1 MAESQLRTAF
11 YVQLE
16 LQTARTVLP
25 VVSLVGSSLLLLK
38 ALKFALVLAKTELT
52 LQKTLLADA
61 RLDLNSTL
69 LKE

>member
-1 MAESQLRTAF
+1 MAESQLKTAF

-61 RLDLNSTL
+61 RLDLSSTL

>member
-1 MAESQLRTAF
+1 LAESQLKTAF